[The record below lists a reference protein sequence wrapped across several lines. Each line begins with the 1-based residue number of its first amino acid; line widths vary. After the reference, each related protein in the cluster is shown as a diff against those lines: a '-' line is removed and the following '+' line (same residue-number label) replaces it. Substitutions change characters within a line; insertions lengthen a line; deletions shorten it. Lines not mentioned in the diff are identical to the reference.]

1 MYSWRTRIGLLLP
14 SANIVLEPEFYMIAP
29 KGVSIHTARMKITS
43 GTPEGLIEM
52 EKHAKSAADELATAK
67 VDVLVYGCTS
77 GSFIK
82 GLGGDREIM
91 KGIEDETGTPTTTTS
106 TAMID
111 AFKALGMRKISVATP
126 YMKEVDRRLKE
137 FLEAHGLTVTKI
149 KGLGFRNPFEIGI
162 QPLEVSYELAKEV
175 DVPEADGVF
184 ISCTNFKTIG
194 VIKRL
199 EDELKKPVASAN
211 QVTIWKALRMAGAQE
226 PISRYGRLLEEFM
239 R

>member
-1 MYSWRTRIGLLLP
+1 MESWRTRIGLLLP
-14 SANIVLEPEFYMIAP
+14 SVNTVLEPEFYMVAP

-52 EKHAKSAADELATAK
+52 EKRAKSAADLLATAR

-77 GSFIK
+77 GSFVK
-82 GLGGDREIM
+82 GLGGDREII
-91 KGIEDETGTPTTTTS
+91 KGIEDETGIPTTTTS

-111 AFKALGMRKISVATP
+111 AFKVLRMRKISVATP

-137 FLEAHGLTVTKI
+137 FIEAHGFTVTKI
-149 KGLGFRNPFEIGI
+149 KGLSIEDPFEIGK
-162 QPLEVSYELAKEV
+162 QPLKVSYELAKKV

-184 ISCTNFKTIG
+184 ISCTNFKTLG
-194 VIKRL
+194 AIKAL
-199 EDELKKPVASAN
+199 EDELKKPVTSAN
-211 QVTIWKALRMAGAQE
+211 QVTIWKALRMAGVQE
-226 PISRYGRLLEEFM
+226 PLSGYGKLLEEFM